1 MSADLPALPSTP
13 GAAPVGN
20 PAVNEPILPAPSARK
35 KVLLVDDDADLLS
48 IRKRRL
54 QADGYT
60 VHAVDSSA
68 IAMDAIDLFQPDVIV
83 LDLIMPVIS
92 GETLLKQ
99 VRDDERFRAIK
110 IIVNTAKSFEC
121 DQRHCL
127 ESGADAFLPKPAE
140 HNALTNVIGR
150 LLRNEVT
157 VTFWGTRGSIP
168 RPGKDTLKFGG
179 NTPCVS
185 VELSDD
191 RLFLFDAGTGI
202 VNLGRALVSAS
213 RQYKFNLFISHPH
226 WDHIQGLPFFQPLY
240 VRGNEMV
247 IHGTSHGRLSLREV
261 ISGQMDSLYFPVTI
275 KEYASRVYFKELE
288 EGDYE
293 VDKTPLSTI
302 HLNHP
307 GRTLGYRL
315 GNGKGKTVAYITD
328 NEILPEGDEHNRR
341 RLATFL
347 SGVDVLI
354 HDATYFDEE
363 YPSRARWGHSALT
376 EVLKLA
382 EKARVKRLY
391 LFHHDPAHDDEAVER
406 KEAFGRR
413 YFEERNSD
421 THCSAAREGVSV
433 RL

>member
-1 MSADLPALPSTP
+1 MNQLALPP
-13 GAAPVGN
+13 LA
-20 PAVNEPILPAPSARK
+20 ARK
-35 KVLLVDDDADLLS
+35 RVLLVDDDADLLS
-48 IRKRRL
+48 IRKLRL
-54 QADGYT
+54 LAEGYS

-68 IAMDAIDLFQPDVIV
+68 VAMNAIDMFQPDIIV
-83 LDLIMPVIS
+83 LDLIMPGIS
-92 GETLLKQ
+92 GETLLAQ
-99 VRDDERFRAIK
+99 LRENERFRAIK
-110 IIVNTAKSFEC
+110 IVVNTAKSFEC

-127 ESGADAFLPKPAE
+127 ESGADAYLAKPAD
-140 HNALTNVIGR
+140 HDALANLIR
-150 LLRNEVT
+150 KLLRDEVT

-191 RLFLFDAGTGI
+191 RLFLFDAGTGL
-202 VNLGRALVSAS
+202 VDLGRTLVTAQK
-213 RQYKFNLFISHPH
+213 QYKFNLFVSHPH

-240 VRGNEMV
+240 LQGNEMV

-293 VDKTPLSTI
+293 IEKLPLSTI
-302 HLNHP
+302 SLNHP

-315 GNGKGKTVAYITD
+315 GNGNGKSVAYITD
-328 NEILPEGDEHNRR
+328 NEIFPEGDEHNRR
-341 RLATFL
+341 RLAAFL

-363 YPSRARWGHSALT
+363 YPARARWGHSALS

-382 EKARVKRLY
+382 DEARVKRLY
-391 LFHHDPAHDDEAVER
+391 LFHHDPAHDDEAVEK
-406 KEAFGRR
+406 KELFGKRF
-413 YFEERNSD
+413 FEKRNSD
-421 THCSAAREGVSV
+421 IQCSAAREGVSV